1 MFRDDCST
9 ALVAACVLIDGFES
23 TDPVEEEEGARERDR
38 KQKKNEWKN
47 RNGRRRRRRR
57 RRRERQKKEK
67 KKGETEDEE
76 EEERERDN
84 KVFTW
89 KLLHANV
96 MCHSIRSESDRIGL
110 VHDVC

>member
-1 MFRDDCST
+1 M
-9 ALVAACVLIDGFES
+9 
-23 TDPVEEEEGARERDR
+23 EEQKR
-38 KQKKNEWKN
+38 KKTKTKK
-47 RNGRRRRRRR
+47 
-57 RRRERQKKEK
+57 KKK
-67 KKGETEDEE
+67 KKGETEEEEEE

-84 KVFTW
+84 KVFTR

>member
-1 MFRDDCST
+1 M
-9 ALVAACVLIDGFES
+9 
-23 TDPVEEEEGARERDR
+23 EEQKR
-38 KQKKNEWKN
+38 KKTKTKK
-47 RNGRRRRRRR
+47 
-57 RRRERQKKEK
+57 KKK
-67 KKGETEDEE
+67 KKGETEE
-76 EEERERDN
+76 EEERERD

>member
-1 MFRDDCST
+1 M
-9 ALVAACVLIDGFES
+9 
-23 TDPVEEEEGARERDR
+23 EEQKR
-38 KQKKNEWKN
+38 KKTKTK
-47 RNGRRRRRRR
+47 
-57 RRRERQKKEK
+57 K
-67 KKGETEDEE
+67 KKGETE